1 MFDPDLIFRDQ
12 ETKEVFVFDKY
23 GIWNSDTLKHKLLF
37 WFRIIRQTK
46 KQFFDDNLY
55 LKT

>member
-37 WFRIIRQTK
+37 
-46 KQFFDDNLY
+46 
-55 LKT
+55 